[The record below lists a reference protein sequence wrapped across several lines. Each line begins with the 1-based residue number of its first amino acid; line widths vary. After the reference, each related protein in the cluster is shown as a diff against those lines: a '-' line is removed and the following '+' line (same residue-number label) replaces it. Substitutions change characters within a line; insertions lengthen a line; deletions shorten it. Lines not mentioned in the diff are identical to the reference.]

1 MKDHNLGFY
10 LDRNSTLTPE
20 AEALRDVQTSDWWK
34 AVEPFFDDIIWQY
47 FSEREVFYTDKFDPR
62 DPDETTKNILRA
74 FAINL
79 KTRAYT
85 YSKLYETITL
95 EYNPLYN
102 VDAFEYEDRTL
113 DQTGTAEN
121 KKTGKDTNTKTG
133 SEKDAKMGRE
143 TNTRSGSET
152 DSPDGTNVTTKAATT
167 FDSTTMYD
175 TEKSTED
182 PGVTTTHTFNSVKD
196 ETAYLNREDVHSYNN
211 VKDEMNYNSADLETR
226 NLKDKEAIVKRR
238 YGNIG
243 VTKSTELIADQRRV
257 VEFDFFKR
265 VVKDCVNCVS
275 YALY

>member
-20 AEALRDVQTSDWWK
+20 ADALRDVQTSAWWK

-47 FSEREVFYTDKFDPR
+47 FSEREVFCTDKFDPR

-79 KTRAYT
+79 KTREYT
-85 YSKLYETITL
+85 YSKLYETTIL

-102 VDAFEYEDRTL
+102 VDAYEQENRTL

-133 SEKDAKMGRE
+133 SEKDTKTGRE
-143 TNTRSGSET
+143 ANTRTGSEL
-152 DSPDGTNVTTKAATT
+152 DSPSGQNVTTKAATT
-167 FDSTTMYD
+167 FDSSTMYD
-175 TEKSTED
+175 TEKSTD
-182 PGVTTTHTFNSVKD
+182 VPGVINSHQYNQVKD
-196 ETAYLNREDVHSYNN
+196 ETSFTNREDTHSYNN
-211 VKDEMNYNSADLETR
+211 VKDETNYNSADLETR
-226 NLKDKEAIVKRR
+226 DLKDTEEIIKRR
-238 YGNIG
+238 FGNIG
-243 VTKSTELIADQRRV
+243 ITKSTELIADQRRV
-257 VEFDFFKR
+257 VEFDFCKR